1 MAANEQSND
10 TVRRISWDE
19 FRKYGFLRFV
29 NLFLHI
35 FGIALVLQVEDD
47 GTTTVYPAR
56 VKYRG
61 FPTEAIT
68 LGYQHISKFM
78 EENASELLKEAHE

>member
-1 MAANEQSND
+1 MAIGEQSND

-47 GTTTVYPAR
+47 GTTTASSPA
-56 VKYRG
+56 G
-61 FPTEAIT
+61 FP
-68 LGYQHISKFM
+68 
-78 EENASELLKEAHE
+78 LKP

>member
-1 MAANEQSND
+1 MATNEQSND

-61 FPTEAIT
+61 FPTEALT
-68 LGYQHISKFM
+68 LGYQQISQFM
-78 EENASELLKEAHE
+78 VENAHELLKESHE

>member
-1 MAANEQSND
+1 MATNEQSND

-35 FGIALVLQVEDD
+35 FGIALVIQVEDD

-61 FPTEAIT
+61 FPTEALT
-68 LGYQHISKFM
+68 LGYQQISKFM

>member
-1 MAANEQSND
+1 MATNEQSND

-61 FPTEAIT
+61 FPTEALT
-68 LGYQHISKFM
+68 LGYQQISKFM

>member
-1 MAANEQSND
+1 MATGEQSND

-47 GTTTVYPAR
+47 GTTTAYPAR

-61 FPTEAIT
+61 FPTEAMT
-68 LGYQHISKFM
+68 LGYQQISKYM